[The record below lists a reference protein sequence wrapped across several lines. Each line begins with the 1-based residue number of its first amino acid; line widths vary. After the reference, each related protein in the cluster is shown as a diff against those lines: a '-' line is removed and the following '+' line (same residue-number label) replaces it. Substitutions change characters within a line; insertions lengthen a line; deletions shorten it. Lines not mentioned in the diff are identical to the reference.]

1 MKQQVRAMM
10 NILTVSEARANF
22 KAVIDTVLD
31 THEPTI
37 VTNQRSG
44 NVVLI
49 SQEDYNAM
57 QETLYLLS
65 TPNNANRLR
74 ESVARIKAGSFKEQ
88 DIFSDGKEEP

>member
-1 MKQQVRAMM
+1 M

-22 KAVIDTVLD
+22 KSVIDTVLD

-49 SQEDYNAM
+49 SQEDFNAM

-74 ESVARIKAGSFKEQ
+74 DSVARIKAGSFELKENFINEQ
-88 DIFSDGKEEP
+88 EEG

>member
-1 MKQQVRAMM
+1 M

-31 THEPTI
+31 THEPTV

-44 NVVLI
+44 NVVMI

-65 TPNNANRLR
+65 TPKNANRLR
-74 ESVARIKAGSFKEQ
+74 ESVARIKAGAFEVKEPFLDEQ
-88 DIFSDGKEEP
+88 ETN

>member
-1 MKQQVRAMM
+1 M
-10 NILTVSEARANF
+10 NILTFSEARANF

-44 NVVLI
+44 NVVMI
-49 SQEDYNAM
+49 SQDDYNAM

-65 TPNNANRLR
+65 TPKNANRLR
-74 ESVARIKAGSFKEQ
+74 ESVARIKAGSFTVKDDLLDGEKE
-88 DIFSDGKEEP
+88 G

>member
-1 MKQQVRAMM
+1 M

-31 THEPTI
+31 THEPTV

-44 NVVLI
+44 NVVMI

-74 ESVARIKAGSFKEQ
+74 ESVARIQAGTFEVKEHFLDEQ
-88 DIFSDGKEEP
+88 ETN